1 MLKGDC
7 IIVPAGRFPP
17 NGIVIVHC
25 SVAMSVTSKVPVLV
39 SKAFVESLVNTML
52 MVAFATNEAA
62 GITAVAV
69 LYWASAFAEDG
80 PGAVSTVVVYDAS
93 MLPPAAIT

>member
-1 MLKGDC
+1 
-7 IIVPAGRFPP
+7 
-17 NGIVIVHC
+17 
-25 SVAMSVTSKVPVLV
+25 
-39 SKAFVESLVNTML
+39 